1 MNTCAV
7 SNVRDHLYVKM
18 DGCKRAEEKA
28 RTENMTE
35 ECIRMHHDMYL
46 LYLGLVVELDNIA
59 EKISKTKEKV
69 SATSIYEEIKGS
81 KNIKKAAEL
90 VSCITQ
96 TCGDCSPDSKE
107 QCVSCL
113 TEMLS
118 ETKKSVMES

>member
-46 LYLGLVVELDNIA
+46 LYLSLIH
-59 EKISKTKEKV
+59 I
-69 SATSIYEEIKGS
+69 
-81 KNIKKAAEL
+81 
-90 VSCITQ
+90 
-96 TCGDCSPDSKE
+96 
-107 QCVSCL
+107 
-113 TEMLS
+113 
-118 ETKKSVMES
+118 

>member
-46 LYLGLVVELDNIA
+46 LYLGLVVEHRHVGI
-59 EKISKTKEKV
+59 V
-69 SATSIYEEIKGS
+69 R
-81 KNIKKAAEL
+81 
-90 VSCITQ
+90 Q
-96 TCGDCSPDSKE
+96 TA
-107 QCVSCL
+107 
-113 TEMLS
+113 
-118 ETKKSVMES
+118 KSSVFPV

>member
-35 ECIRMHHDMYL
+35 ECICMHHDMYL

-59 EKISKTKEKV
+59 EKISKIKEKV

-81 KNIKKAAEL
+81 KNIKEAAEL

-118 ETKKSVMES
+118 ETKKTVMES